1 MPALLVLALVVVP
14 LVELYVLIQVGQELG
29 ALPTVAALVVVSLV
43 GAALLRREGRRTW
56 QAFRDATA
64 RGRVPGREVADGA
77 LVLLGGALL
86 LTPGFVTDVV
96 GLLLV
101 LPPTRAVVR
110 RSLTAYA
117 TRRLVEGPTG
127 RPGGRARGAAGASA
141 PTAAAIR
148 CRLRGA
154 TNCGSRNWRWIDV
167 RGLRMRKRRD
177 AHRGRRRTEAGARPS
192 PPSRARSWPRPSP

>member
-29 ALPTVAALVVVSLV
+29 ALPTIAALVVVSLV

-77 LVLLGGALL
+77 LVLFGGALL
-86 LTPGFVTDVV
+86 LTPGFVTDLV

-110 RSLTAYA
+110 R
-117 TRRLVEGPTG
+117 
-127 RPGGRARGAAGASA
+127 
-141 PTAAAIR
+141 
-148 CRLRGA
+148 
-154 TNCGSRNWRWIDV
+154 
-167 RGLRMRKRRD
+167 
-177 AHRGRRRTEAGARPS
+177 
-192 PPSRARSWPRPSP
+192 